1 LQKKHPEFVLEQ
13 PKWPFS
19 ESDLRDNVTHW
30 PGAWLWRL
38 SAGMPGK
45 TVKFDLREQMVIAFN
60 PYKLM
65 EMSFSEGNK
74 APEQAKYTQIFHTT
88 S

>member
-1 LQKKHPEFVLEQ
+1 
-13 PKWPFS
+13 
-19 ESDLRDNVTHW
+19 
-30 PGAWLWRL
+30 
-38 SAGMPGK
+38 MPRK

-60 PYKLM
+60 PYKLL

-74 APEQAKYTQIFHTT
+74 APEQAKYTQIIQTT

>member
-1 LQKKHPEFVLEQ
+1 
-13 PKWPFS
+13 
-19 ESDLRDNVTHW
+19 
-30 PGAWLWRL
+30 
-38 SAGMPGK
+38 MPGK
-45 TVKFDLREQMVIAFN
+45 TVKLDWREQMVSAFN

-74 APEQAKYTQIFHTT
+74 APAQATYTQIFQKT